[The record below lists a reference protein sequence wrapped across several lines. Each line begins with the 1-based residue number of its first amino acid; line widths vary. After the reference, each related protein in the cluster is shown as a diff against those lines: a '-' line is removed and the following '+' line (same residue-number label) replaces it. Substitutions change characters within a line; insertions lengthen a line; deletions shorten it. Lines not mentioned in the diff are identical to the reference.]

1 MSRFKNFM
9 PVHDGVLNVRKAAAL
24 FYVLVLSLSPEPA
37 CAEKTA
43 VIPCTKTSDG
53 TIVHEEADVQDRA
66 RQFAI
71 SDPRFFRIDQ
81 FRSAKGLN
89 ESGAA
94 MGTCIID
101 FMSEDEFHIPK

>member
-1 MSRFKNFM
+1 MSLNY
-9 PVHDGVLNVRKAAAL
+9 GVLNVRKAAAL
-24 FYVLVLSLSPEPA
+24 FYVLVFNLAPEPA

-71 SDPRFFRIDQ
+71 SDPRFYRIDQ

-89 ESGAA
+89 ESGAV

-101 FMSEDEFHIPK
+101 FMSEAEFHIPK